1 MAAQKK
7 AKQKKNRLQGFGTG
21 KIVMAAIDRAVN
33 GRWDQAIERAEAT
46 SGTVEERVRSIE
58 SSFLRE
64 LTALGAASGGTAAMP
79 GVGTM
84 TAIGLTASEVG
95 WTATRTADMILTVA
109 AVHGHTKAE
118 VEERKAWVLALLTFD
133 DNAAEGLGRTI
144 AELGGT
150 VTASRTV
157 SSDLLE
163 RANSRV
169 GRALIA
175 RYGAKRS
182 ALLMGK
188 VLPFGIG
195 AVVGG
200 TANHFLVRTTIRRA
214 DRFFDEVAEWKR
226 IPPPE
231 LLPGSPSPPKRPGKK
246 SHGE

>member
-1 MAAQKK
+1 MAKRKK
-7 AKQKKNRLQGFGTG
+7 SRLEGFGTG
-21 KIVMAAIDRAVN
+21 RIVMAAVDRAVS
-33 GRWDQAIERAEAT
+33 GRWDQALERAEAI
-46 SGTVEERVRSIE
+46 SGSTEERIRSIE

-109 AVHGHTKAE
+109 AVHGHTDAH

-133 DNAAEGLGRTI
+133 DQAAEGLGKTI
-144 AELGGT
+144 TELGGT
-150 VTASRTV
+150 VSASRTI

-182 ALLMGK
+182 ALLIGK
-188 VLPFGIG
+188 VLPFGVG
-195 AVVGG
+195 AIVGG

-214 DRFFDEVAEWKR
+214 DRFFEEIASWKR
-226 IPPPE
+226 IPPPS
-231 LLPGSPSPPKRPGKK
+231 LPPVSPLPPRRPGKK
-246 SHGE
+246 PRNG

>member
-1 MAAQKK
+1 M

-21 KIVMAAIDRAVN
+21 KIVMAAIDRAVS
-33 GRWDQAIERAEAT
+33 GRWEQAIERAETT
-46 SGTVEERVRSIE
+46 SGTIEERVRSLE

-84 TAIGLTASEVG
+84 TAIGLTASEIG

-109 AVHGHTKAE
+109 AVHGHTGAG

-133 DNAAEGLGRTI
+133 DQAAEGLGKTI

-150 VTASRTV
+150 VSASRSV
-157 SSDLLE
+157 SSDLLD

-182 ALLMGK
+182 ALLIGK
-188 VLPFGIG
+188 VLPFGVG
-195 AVVGG
+195 AIVGG

-214 DRFFDEVAEWKR
+214 DRFFDEIAGWKR
-226 IPPPE
+226 IPPPA
-231 LLPGSPSPPKRPGKK
+231 LAPGAPAPPSRPPQRLPEG
-246 SHGE
+246 